1 MSAHVDTD
9 TDDFSTDQQS
19 EARFFGPAPQPV
31 QVQFGAVSHPGKVR
45 PNNEDHY
52 AIIRRHRSRDLLLSN
67 LPPGTLVPTEEEA
80 YILVVADGMG
90 GAAFGELA
98 SMLALR
104 AAWELSERETAWP
117 LNINAPEAESLKE
130 KFAAYSNRIHRALHD
145 RMQAEPKTAGM
156 GTTLTTAYTVG
167 ASAFIAHVGDSRAY
181 LHRQG
186 NIYRLTRDHTLAQEL
201 TDAGMPASRAAKFGH
216 VLTNLL
222 GGGQGQVSTEVHHFT
237 LEDGDW
243 LLLCTD
249 GLPRHVT
256 DDEIAVAIQ
265 AGTAAQSIC
274 EALVNLALDRGGTDN
289 ITVIAGQYR
298 VAAEHKAESPRRHSK

>member
-1 MSAHVDTD
+1 MAQHADIDTAVDFTD
-9 TDDFSTDQQS
+9 EQP
-19 EARFFGPAPQPV
+19 EARFFGPTPQPV
-31 QVQFGAVSHPGKVR
+31 HVQFGAVSDRGKVR

-52 AIIRRHRSRDLLLSN
+52 AVIRRYRSRDLLLSN
-67 LPPGTLVPTEEEA
+67 LPPGSLHRTEEEA
-80 YILVVADGMG
+80 YVAVVADGMG

-117 LNINAPEAESLKE
+117 LNMNAPEAEILKE
-130 KFAAYSNRIHRALHD
+130 KFAAYSNRIHHVLLEHGRS
-145 RMQAEPKTAGM
+145 EPKTAGM

-181 LHRQG
+181 LYRKEA
-186 NIYRLTRDHTLAQEL
+186 IYQLTRDHTLAQEL
-201 TDAGMPASRAAKFGH
+201 VDAGMPASRAAKFGH

-222 GGGQGQVSTEVHHFT
+222 GGGQGQVSTEFHHFR

-249 GLPRHVT
+249 GLTRHVA
-256 DDEIAVAIQ
+256 DGEIAGVLK
-265 AGTAAQSIC
+265 AGTEAQRVC
-274 EALVNLALDRGGTDN
+274 LTLLNLALDRGGADN
-289 ITVIAGQYR
+289 ITVVAGRYR
-298 VAAEHKAESPRRHSK
+298 TVAQQQQK